1 MLNFTFTKLTA
12 LAGVFIFAVKSATVE
27 CAKPLRM
34 VQLLSEVNGFYV
46 TAYWPNGALR
56 VDSVAYSHA
65 STFEVHLVPG
75 RNDQWQLR
83 ALKNNK
89 YIAAANGGGSIC
101 TADRDIASGWETFTV
116 TELGNNRVQLKTFDG
131 HFLGIDG
138 SLTSSLIATATKAD
152 SWETFKVVEVPQR
165 RGVNAGSWLVPE
177 KWMFKPEKCSE
188 LWAGT
193 TSVDLFSLTATVSE
207 KFGREEMNRRMKRHW
222 STWLTKTDF
231 EIMASQGV
239 NHVRLPI
246 GHWDIVESPHYV
258 FGGAEYIDMAIKW
271 AAARG
276 MTVSIDL
283 HGAPG
288 SQNGMDHSGRSPTVN
303 WHLNSENIK
312 LTVKVLGMISERWG
326 ENPAVWGIE
335 MLNEPST
342 IIPRDI
348 LTQFYRD
355 GYAAIRQHSPTV
367 HVVMNSF
374 GGQHE
379 SWKDALPEPQYR
391 NVRTCYELG

>member
-12 LAGVFIFAVKSATVE
+12 LAGVFIFVVKDATVE

-65 STFEVHLVPG
+65 STFEVHLVPD

-89 YIAAANGGGSIC
+89 YIAAANGGGSVC

-138 SLTSSLIATATKAD
+138 SSTSSLIATATKAE

-177 KWMFKPEKCSE
+177 RWMFELACTASSE

-193 TSVDLFSLTATVSE
+193 DVGDLRTLSVML
-207 KFGREEMNRRMKRHW
+207 GREEISRRMKQHW
-222 STWLTKTDF
+222 STWLTESDF
-231 EIMASQGV
+231 AIMSSRGI
-239 NHVRLPI
+239 NHVR
-246 GHWDIVESPHYV
+246 YV
-258 FGGAEYIDMAIKW
+258 LLYTFY
-271 AAARG
+271 
-276 MTVSIDL
+276 L
-283 HGAPG
+283 H
-288 SQNGMDHSGRSPTVN
+288 
-303 WHLNSENIK
+303 
-312 LTVKVLGMISERWG
+312 
-326 ENPAVWGIE
+326 
-335 MLNEPST
+335 
-342 IIPRDI
+342 
-348 LTQFYRD
+348 
-355 GYAAIRQHSPTV
+355 
-367 HVVMNSF
+367 
-374 GGQHE
+374 
-379 SWKDALPEPQYR
+379 
-391 NVRTCYELG
+391 

>member
-34 VQLLSEVNGFYV
+34 VQLLSEANGFYV

-56 VDSVAYSHA
+56 VDSEAYSHA

-83 ALKNNK
+83 ALKNNL

-101 TADRDIASGWETFTV
+101 TADRGIASGWETFTV

-138 SLTSSLIATATKAD
+138 SSTSLLIATATKAD

-177 KWMFKPEKCSE
+177 RWMFELACTASSE

-193 TSVDLFSLTATVSE
+193 TAPEDGKPPTPDTVGDLHTLSVKL
-207 KFGREEMNRRMKRHW
+207 GREEISRRMKQHW
-222 STWLTKTDF
+222 STWLTESDF
-231 EIMASQGV
+231 AIMASRGI
-239 NHVRLPI
+239 NHVR
-246 GHWDIVESPHYV
+246 YV
-258 FGGAEYIDMAIKW
+258 FLY
-271 AAARG
+271 
-276 MTVSIDL
+276 TFDL
-283 HGAPG
+283 H
-288 SQNGMDHSGRSPTVN
+288 
-303 WHLNSENIK
+303 
-312 LTVKVLGMISERWG
+312 
-326 ENPAVWGIE
+326 
-335 MLNEPST
+335 
-342 IIPRDI
+342 
-348 LTQFYRD
+348 
-355 GYAAIRQHSPTV
+355 
-367 HVVMNSF
+367 
-374 GGQHE
+374 
-379 SWKDALPEPQYR
+379 
-391 NVRTCYELG
+391 